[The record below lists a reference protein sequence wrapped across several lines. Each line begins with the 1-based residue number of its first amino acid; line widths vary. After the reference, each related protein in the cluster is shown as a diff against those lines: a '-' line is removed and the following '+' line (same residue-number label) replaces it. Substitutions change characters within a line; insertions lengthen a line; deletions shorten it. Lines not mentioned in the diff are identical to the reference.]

1 MNIHEARQQVLANT
15 CIPFD
20 HAEAMHQ
27 LSLLPHPHTPV
38 QEALMNYHR
47 HVLASL
53 PPDELHEVELVYK
66 AITALLQNYGACAAL
81 AISRLSLEI
90 GMMKG
95 G

>member
-1 MNIHEARQQVLANT
+1 MNIHEARKQVLEQI

-20 HAEAMHQ
+20 HAEAMEQ
-27 LSLLPHPHTPV
+27 LSKLPHPFTPV

-47 HVLASL
+47 HVLSSL
-53 PPDELHEVELVYK
+53 PADELAEVELVYK